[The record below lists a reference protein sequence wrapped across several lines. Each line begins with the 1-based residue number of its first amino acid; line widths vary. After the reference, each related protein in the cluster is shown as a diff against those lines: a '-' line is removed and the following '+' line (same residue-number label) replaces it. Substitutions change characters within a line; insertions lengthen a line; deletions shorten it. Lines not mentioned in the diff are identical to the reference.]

1 MILHATKKSR
11 NFSRQKSSSLGRLGE
26 KNKFWE
32 LAWLEG
38 TKRLEDLQ
46 KEAKN
51 GN

>member
-1 MILHATKKSR
+1 
-11 NFSRQKSSSLGRLGE
+11 
-26 KNKFWE
+26 

-51 GN
+51 GNWSFDK

>member
-11 NFSRQKSSSLGRLGE
+11 NFSRQQSPSLGRLKK
-26 KNKFWE
+26 KNWE
-32 LAWLEG
+32 LVWLEG

>member
-1 MILHATKKSR
+1 MQLKNPETFHVR
-11 NFSRQKSSSLGRLGE
+11 NQ